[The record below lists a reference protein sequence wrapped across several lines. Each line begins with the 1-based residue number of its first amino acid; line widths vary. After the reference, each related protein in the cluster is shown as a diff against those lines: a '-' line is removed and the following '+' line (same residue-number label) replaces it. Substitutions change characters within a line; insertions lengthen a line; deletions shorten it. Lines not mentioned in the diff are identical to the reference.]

1 MNKIL
6 VIVGSADTAEKDIK
20 KFNSLGVEY
29 DRMMIGIDAYGLGDL
44 PAKYFATYHPADLIK
59 LKVRPFVVISHL
71 QYRDMVDII
80 KPIDLLKEKSG
91 SSAMLGV
98 LVGIDEGYDKIV
110 LCGCPM
116 IGKNKNDYSYSN
128 FHKGWYQNYNHI
140 KDKVRSMSGWTKELL
155 GMPDMEWLNGK

>member
-1 MNKIL
+1 MKKIL
-6 VIVGSADTAEKDIK
+6 LIIGSAEEAKEDITR
-20 KFNSLGVEY
+20 FNTFGIKY
-29 DRMMIGIDAYGLGDL
+29 DRMMIGIDAYGLKEL
-44 PAKYFATYHPADLIK
+44 SAKYFASYHPDDLVK
-59 LKVRPFVVISHL
+59 LQVRPFIVISHR
-71 QYRDMVDII
+71 QFRDMVDII